1 MGQPIVQPQTSPSGI
16 VGQFVPVD
24 TPPSTFHFTPLFC
37 AMPVNAARLE
47 DGPPIHVPVIVNDVG
62 EGLEVMVRLTL
73 ELFTDDERSEAT
85 MKVPSSG
92 HDMSYPRTTP
102 ARRRGVS
109 IEDDTASCVI
119 NTSIF
124 NLNCIF

>member
-1 MGQPIVQPQTSPSGI
+1 LGARQYDGNWWPARIGQPIVQPQTSPSGI

-37 AMPVNAARLE
+37 AVPVNAARLD
-47 DGPPIHVPVIVNDVG
+47 DGPSHEPVIANNVG
-62 EGLEVMVRLTL
+62 DGLEVMVRFTL
-73 ELFTDDERSEAT
+73 ELFADDERSEDT

-102 ARRRGVS
+102 ARRTGAS
-109 IEDDTASCVI
+109 IA
-119 NTSIF
+119 N
-124 NLNCIF
+124 